1 MKRQDSGR
9 GEHTCDSGI
18 GRRLLR
24 SCPRH
29 FFLGGCDGTMGG
41 LDGLLVVLLQVDDV
55 VTTGLY
61 GAYAY

>member
-1 MKRQDSGR
+1 
-9 GEHTCDSGI
+9 
-18 GRRLLR
+18 
-24 SCPRH
+24 
-29 FFLGGCDGTMGG
+29 MGG